1 MFMEISASVIILT
14 PLLLPAALAF
24 GINPYHFGVMMIT
37 NLAIGM
43 VTPPFGL
50 CLFVISDIAKVKLMP
65 LLKNVAPYLIAMLVT
80 LFVICA
86 FPQLSLFLISR

>member
-1 MFMEISASVIILT
+1 MQD
-14 PLLLPAALAF
+14 LANL
-24 GINPYHFGVMMIT
+24 IHFGVIMV
-37 NLAIGM
+37 LALSIGM